1 MILFFLPHE
10 LWIYFMRICGFYLC
24 FMISWILDVEKQ
36 KLILSSFFMLVC
48 HCFHKGR
55 LNLSFSYDTDFL
67 SMNISE
73 IF

>member
-1 MILFFLPHE
+1 MILFFL
-10 LWIYFMRICGFYLC
+10 
-24 FMISWILDVEKQ
+24 
-36 KLILSSFFMLVC
+36 SSLFVLVC

>member
-1 MILFFLPHE
+1 
-10 LWIYFMRICGFYLC
+10 MRICGFYLC
-24 FMISWILDVEKQ
+24 FVISWILDVEKL
-36 KLILSSFFMLVC
+36 KLILSSFFLLPTMLVC

-55 LNLSFSYDTDFL
+55 LNLNISYNTDFL